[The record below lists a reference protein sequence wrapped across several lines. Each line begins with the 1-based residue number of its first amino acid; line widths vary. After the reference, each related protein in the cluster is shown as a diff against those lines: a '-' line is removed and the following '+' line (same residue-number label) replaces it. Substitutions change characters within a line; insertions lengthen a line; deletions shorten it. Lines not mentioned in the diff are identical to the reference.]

1 MIAVFY
7 GNTCAGMN
15 SVIDNYA
22 RYECGMFELQE
33 LSALV
38 QFLSDAEKDFYDRI
52 KSKIKLESVVN
63 LVYSYFGDLS
73 FVSLL
78 KVSNACAAG
87 AWDDFV

>member
-52 KSKIKLESVVN
+52 NSKIKLESVVN

>member
-1 MIAVFY
+1 
-7 GNTCAGMN
+7 
-15 SVIDNYA
+15 
-22 RYECGMFELQE
+22 MFELQE